1 MNVGKFVVLGSGSLP
16 RRTSS
21 TLNQD
26 NIEQSVSV
34 CVCVCARSC
43 LLKKRHEAKNIATCK
58 TGSCCRFLSLR
69 SAAAAARKYNA
80 VFMLLLLLLGKICVP
95 SAPLGT
101 RVYARS
107 PIIHSR
113 RADHRKLK
121 IIALSYTRSSLSD
134 RSLVMLA
141 RSRYIQMAKHSKT
154 HTPRKIK
161 FTPQP

>member
-1 MNVGKFVVLGSGSLP
+1 VVFGSGSLP

-26 NIEQSVSV
+26 NIEQSVS
-34 CVCVCARSC
+34 VCVCARSC

-80 VFMLLLLLLGKICVP
+80 VHASAALPAGKSLP

-141 RSRYIQMAKHSKT
+141 RSYVQLAQTVENTYAS
-154 HTPRKIK
+154 
-161 FTPQP
+161 QN